1 MKRSANKCELMLL
14 TETKRSHTIP
24 LVTSKSVI
32 KKPKGKGDI
41 IMKELNN
48 NPEVTDVCNEKTACL
63 CDSNERTPF
72 SRTDMGDKEFQALV
86 KKVVCEYANAHL
98 DVSDGASISEQDVYI
113 VWQCKTLQNNKALAS
128 TTLKDGM
135 YYELTYDGDKKR
147 CYVDAYKKW
156 ENFCVNGAGK
166 RL

>member
-48 NPEVTDVCNEKTACL
+48 NPEVAAVCDEKPVCC
-63 CDSNERTPF
+63 CDSSESTPF
-72 SRTDMGDKEFQALV
+72 SRLVEEKRALDEKIV
-86 KKVVCEYANAHL
+86 KLNAFLKDEEKAGKIAGHWQLGQMREQL
-98 DVSDGASISEQDVYI
+98 DVMLRYSCILNTRI
-113 VWQCKTLQNNKALAS
+113 
-128 TTLKDGM
+128 
-135 YYELTYDGDKKR
+135 LTWR
-147 CYVDAYKKW
+147 H
-156 ENFCVNGAGK
+156 N
-166 RL
+166 

>member
-72 SRTDMGDKEFQALV
+72 SRLAEEKRALDEKIV
-86 KKVVCEYANAHL
+86 KLNAFLKDEEKAGKIAGHWQLEQMREQL
-98 DVSDGASISEQDVYI
+98 DVMLRYSCILNTRI
-113 VWQCKTLQNNKALAS
+113 
-128 TTLKDGM
+128 
-135 YYELTYDGDKKR
+135 LTWR
-147 CYVDAYKKW
+147 H
-156 ENFCVNGAGK
+156 N
-166 RL
+166 